1 MENIESVCLIGQET
15 GLIINGELYNADD
28 FLWHMKDNEDCILDT
43 YYDEDIL
50 IVKTKDEIYKI
61 EIA

>member
-1 MENIESVCLIGQET
+1 MENIENMCLISQET
-15 GLIINGELYNADD
+15 GLIINGELYNGDD

-43 YYDEDIL
+43 YYDKDIL